1 MYLCSKLEGVNGR
14 TDTEI
19 RLYNVKVKYL
29 QEKGPRLLAQDLV
42 LPRLLHNI
50 TTRFLLDLNR

>member
-1 MYLCSKLEGVNGR
+1 MYVVSKLEGVTGR

-42 LPRLLHNI
+42 LPRLLHNN
-50 TTRFLLDLNR
+50 TTRFLL